1 VTVLVIDGYNLLHA
15 MIRAEG
21 RRELGETLEEGRL
34 EDERH
39 HLLDRVASYLGGTRD
54 RAIVV
59 FDARKSKLEKQS
71 VSARNVE
78 VFFGSF
84 DRSADSIIE
93 RVAYTL
99 PEYEGIIVVSSDYDV
114 QKTVFRANV
123 TRRSS
128 AQFVQDLTDHTK
140 KVAEFGNC
148 TTMGHRVEDRI
159 DAETLRR
166 LQALREALEGRQ
178 PAK

>member
-1 VTVLVIDGYNLLHA
+1 VTVLVIDGYNLVHA
-15 MIRAEG
+15 LIKAEG
-21 RRELGETLEEGRL
+21 RSELGERLEEGRL

-39 HLLDRVASYLGGTRD
+39 RLLDWVASYLGGSQD

-59 FDARKSKLEKQS
+59 FDARKSKLEKQA

-93 RVAYTL
+93 RVAYSL
-99 PEYEGIIVVSSDYDV
+99 REHEGIIVVSSDYDV
-114 QKTVFRANV
+114 QKTVFGANV

-128 AQFVQDLTDHTK
+128 AQFVQDLNDHTK
-140 KVAEFGNC
+140 KVAEFRNC

-159 DAETLRR
+159 DAETLGR
-166 LQALREALEGRQ
+166 LKALRETLERG
-178 PAK
+178 PTG